1 MPELTKRKF
10 SGRALIEKAR
20 LAEQLANAA
29 AAAPGA
35 IYAFRQSADGKQSI
49 PYASANWRRVF
60 GLAQE
65 EVRRDARPI
74 LDRIH
79 FDDLRRITAS
89 VAESARTL
97 TRWRGE
103 FRFDHPEKGVVWLEG
118 LSTPA
123 LHLNGD
129 ITWHGYVHD
138 VSERRKSA
146 ARIEKLCADRLNA
159 IGQTAAGLAHQ
170 INQPLSASAIYLNA
184 ARRALKKRPELRA
197 AGVEDVADIL
207 NRAGAEVMR
216 AAQMLGRLGQFASP
230 EASDRTRQNLHD
242 LIEEACGLT
251 AGGATKADVRVTLRL
266 SADHDQILVD
276 RAQILHTIVNLIRN
290 AVEAMHASQKREL
303 TITTS
308 PVDEDMIRTDV
319 ADTGVGLPELFIS
332 SLFEPWMTTK
342 ANRAGVG
349 LAISR
354 SIVEGHYGRIWAASN
369 PGGGCV
375 FSFTLPLAEPAIS
388 DSL

>member
-1 MPELTKRKF
+1 MPQLTKRKYAA
-10 SGRALIEKAR
+10 RALIEKAR
-20 LAEQLANAA
+20 LAEQIASAA

-35 IYAFRQSADGKQSI
+35 IYAFRQSADGRQSI

-60 GLAQE
+60 GFAPE
-65 EVRRDARPI
+65 DVRRDARPI

-79 FDDLRRITAS
+79 FDDLRRINAS

-103 FRFDHPEKGVVWLEG
+103 FRFDHPERGVVWLEG
-118 LSTPA
+118 QSTPVP
-123 LHLNGD
+123 HLNGD
-129 ITWHGYVHD
+129 MTWHGYVHD

-170 INQPLSASAIYLNA
+170 INQPLSASAIYLKT
-184 ARRALKKRPELRA
+184 ARRVLQKRPELGA
-197 AGVEDVADIL
+197 AGVEDLADIL

-216 AAQMLGRLGQFASP
+216 AAQMLSRLGQFAAP
-230 EASDRTRQNLHD
+230 EASDKTSQNLHE

-251 AGGATKADVRVTLRL
+251 AGGATKADVRVTLHL
-266 SADHDQILVD
+266 SAEHDQILAD
-276 RAQILHTIVNLIRN
+276 KAQILHTIVNLIRN
-290 AVEAMHASQKREL
+290 AIEAMHASQKREL

-308 PVDEDMIRTDV
+308 RVDEDMIRTDV
-319 ADTGVGLPELFIS
+319 VDTGVGLSEHIS

-342 ANRAGVG
+342 ANRSGVG

-354 SIVEGHYGRIWAASN
+354 SIVEGHYGRIWVASN
-369 PGGGCV
+369 PEGGCV

-388 DSL
+388 FGL